1 MNRNAVY
8 TVADLQSRR
17 YRRAGLAE
25 EWRAHLGDP
34 ELGQTIIV
42 WGLSASGK
50 SFYAMKLSK
59 AFAEAGHKVLY
70 WPLEEGVS
78 ASYQMKL
85 QACGMAD
92 VSRRFLTARDRFSVE
107 ALADFLNGRGAP
119 AVVVID
125 SLQYSGL
132 RYDDYRE
139 IRHSWPRTTLI
150 FVSHADGAEPRGST
164 ASDIRYDAGI
174 KVRVVAKVA
183 KAESRFGGREQYI
196 IDPQAVEE
204 MSL

>member
-1 MNRNAVY
+1 MNRSEVY
-8 TVADLQSRR
+8 TVADIQSRR
-17 YRRAGLAE
+17 YRRAGLSAE
-25 EWRAHLGDP
+25 WQAHLGDP
-34 ELGQTIIV
+34 EMGQTIIV
-42 WGLSASGK
+42 WGLSGSGK
-50 SFYAMKLSK
+50 SFYTMKLSK

-70 WPLEEGVS
+70 WPLEEGPS
-78 ASYQMKL
+78 MSYLNKL
-85 QACGMAD
+85 QVCGMSD
-92 VSRRFLTARDRFSVE
+92 VSRRFLTARNRFSID
-107 ALADFLNGRGAP
+107 ALDAFLKERNAP
-119 AVVVID
+119 DVVAID

-139 IRHSWPRTTLI
+139 IRHNWPRTTLI

-164 ASDIRYDAGI
+164 ASDIRYDASI